1 MACLVPFLEHEFM
14 DTLGYIV
21 ASALANFPASLHK
34 DIVDLLC
41 NHLLPVTI
49 SEYFPYDI
57 SSHRRRE
64 GRLRMFRLLEG
75 Y

>member
-1 MACLVPFLEHEFM
+1 MACLVPFLEHEYM

-34 DIVDLLC
+34 DIVNLLC

-49 SEYFPYDI
+49 SKNLFAESI
-57 SSHRRRE
+57 
-64 GRLRMFRLLEG
+64 
-75 Y
+75 